1 MLYDMR
7 IFDEPI
13 LVKVLT
19 LCPETLAAGG
29 GGAKHTINT
38 SFELVGSTIKFT
50 TGGDL

>member
-19 LCPETLAAGG
+19 LCPETLVAG
-29 GGAKHTINT
+29 GGAKPLILQAFL
-38 SFELVGSTIKFT
+38 SEVLK
-50 TGGDL
+50 

>member
-19 LCPETLAAGG
+19 LCPETLAAVG
-29 GGAKHTINT
+29 GGAKHPINT
-38 SFELVGSTIKFT
+38 SFRLVDLFT
-50 TGGDL
+50 FTLGGIL

>member
-19 LCPETLAAGG
+19 LCPETLVAVERERERERVILLFENNHRKAA
-29 GGAKHTINT
+29 
-38 SFELVGSTIKFT
+38 
-50 TGGDL
+50 

>member
-19 LCPETLAAGG
+19 LCPETLVAVGG
-29 GGAKHTINT
+29 GLNPLILQAFLSEVLK
-38 SFELVGSTIKFT
+38 
-50 TGGDL
+50 

>member
-19 LCPETLAAGG
+19 LCPETLVAVRGG
-29 GGAKHTINT
+29 GGAKPLILQAFL
-38 SFELVGSTIKFT
+38 SEVLK
-50 TGGDL
+50 

>member
-19 LCPETLAAGG
+19 LCPETLVAVGG
-29 GGAKHTINT
+29 GGGETRILKAFFSGVLKLN
-38 SFELVGSTIKFT
+38 
-50 TGGDL
+50 

>member
-19 LCPETLAAGG
+19 LCPETLVAGW
-29 GGAKHTINT
+29 GGAKPLILQAFL
-38 SFELVGSTIKFT
+38 SEVLK
-50 TGGDL
+50 

>member
-19 LCPETLAAGG
+19 LCPETLVAVGGGG
-29 GGAKHTINT
+29 GGAPPK
-38 SFELVGSTIKFT
+38 
-50 TGGDL
+50 TGVTWVAFLTLTAGG

>member
-19 LCPETLAAGG
+19 LCPETLVAVGG
-29 GGAKHTINT
+29 GVKH
-38 SFELVGSTIKFT
+38 SSLLGLLSGVLK
-50 TGGDL
+50 

>member
-19 LCPETLAAGG
+19 LCPETLVAVGG
-29 GGAKHTINT
+29 GGAKALILQAFL
-38 SFELVGSTIKFT
+38 SEVLK
-50 TGGDL
+50 

>member
-19 LCPETLAAGG
+19 LCPETLVAVG
-29 GGAKHTINT
+29 GGAKPPILQAFL
-38 SFELVGSTIKFT
+38 SEVLK
-50 TGGDL
+50 